1 MCGHFCIG
9 FIDFIF
15 NGKTLTE
22 YTNLFSPK
30 NLMVQFCLVLEMNEN
45 NSIKAIDNS
54 NLAEQTKLPVSE
66 IIGIENYFYQEIDQR
81 KSCSKKLN
89 KYVTAFDHIDKV
101 LLVLGA
107 ANSGVSVISFA
118 NIVGASVEIASASFT
133 LIFSLTTG
141 IVKNY

>member
-1 MCGHFCIG
+1 
-9 FIDFIF
+9 
-15 NGKTLTE
+15 
-22 YTNLFSPK
+22 
-30 NLMVQFCLVLEMNEN
+30 MNKSS
-45 NSIKAIDNS
+45 SIKAIDKTVLS
-54 NLAEQTKLPVSE
+54 EQTKLRLSE

-107 ANSGVSVISFA
+107 TNSGVSVISFA

-133 LIFSLTTG
+133 LLFSLTTG